1 MESIDDLQQYS
12 RPNCLLLHDVKET
25 KDENTD
31 EVTIKTL
38 GEKMNIAI
46 SQEDLDRTHRI
57 GKTDRND
64 SKSIPI
70 IIKFAR
76 YAVRN
81 NVYRKEKNSKINIF

>member
-1 MESIDDLQQYS
+1 MESIDELQQSS
-12 RPNCLLLHDVKET
+12 RPNCLLHDVKET

-38 GEKMNIAI
+38 SEKMNIEI
-46 SQEDLDRTHRI
+46 SQKDLDRTYRI

-70 IIKFAR
+70 IIEFAR

-81 NVYRKEKNSKINIF
+81 NVYRKEKKSRINIF

>member
-1 MESIDDLQQYS
+1 M
-12 RPNCLLLHDVKET
+12 KET
-25 KDENTD
+25 KDENTG

-38 GEKMNIAI
+38 SEKMNIEI

-64 SKSIPI
+64 NKSIPT

-81 NVYRKEKNSKINIF
+81 NVYRKEKKSRINIF